1 MDWPVGSVPTNAK
14 GTSRSMVDK
23 FDLLCIVGLILS
35 FLLVSRLPAAP
46 SKFGDIYFH
55 DEAKALAHALRGAGP
70 WSEVAFA
77 RAPGPALY
85 YAVPY
90 LFVSPSAPDGVYWR
104 AALLWNGLWM
114 AMAILLNRRAGEH
127 LHGDLAGKI
136 AAIISLVL
144 PLGVYYS
151 FGVAAETPAYVATVV
166 FVFGWA
172 YWRAGRDTALLS
184 RGALVALFGLFGL
197 ILCRPNALIISGI
210 AGLAFAAMLL
220 QREAPYTTAEKRFAA
235 AGAVAGI
242 AILFF
247 VSATL
252 KEISGK
258 RGVSTQASNFDT
270 TLFLSNFQFR
280 TEPFDWRFWG
290 KGTRQGSADY
300 QNYARTQK
308 ELEQE
313 SMQAGV
319 PVSHLQVEWTRRDV
333 AEHPWLHIK
342 MTAVRALSLN
352 IWLVNSTRPS
362 AFHLGPFRGVAA
374 YFTFHILLNIVVLT
388 PLFLSFAFLAT
399 NREEFFAYWPLWGL
413 WLGLLVFHAVTYA
426 EPRYMLPAQPGL
438 AVMAA
443 CMLARRRD
451 VLPGS
456 VPLSARGS
464 ELLCP

>member
-1 MDWPVGSVPTNAK
+1 MPANAK
-14 GTSRSMVDK
+14 AASRPMADK
-23 FDLLCIVGLILS
+23 FDLLCIIGLILS

-55 DEAKALAHALRGAGP
+55 DEAKALAHALKGAGP

-90 LFVSPSAPDGVYWR
+90 LFVSPTAPDGVYWR

-114 AMAILLNRRAGEH
+114 AVAILLIRRAGEH
-127 LHGDLAGKI
+127 LAGALAGKI
-136 AAIISLVL
+136 GAITSLVL

-151 FGVAAETPAYVATVV
+151 FGVAAETPAYVATIVCI
-166 FVFGWA
+166 FGWA
-172 YWRAGRDTALLS
+172 CWRHGGDTALMSPGGFIAFL
-184 RGALVALFGLFGL
+184 GLFGL
-197 ILCRPNALIISGI
+197 ILCRPNALIVAGI
-210 AGLAFAAMLL
+210 AGLAFAAMFLP
-220 QREAPYTTAEKRFAA
+220 REAPYSSAEKRFAA
-235 AGAVAGI
+235 AGAVAGM
-242 AILFF
+242 AILLL
-247 VSATL
+247 VSFTL

-258 RGVSTQASNFDT
+258 RGVSTQTSNFDT

-290 KGTRQGSADY
+290 KGTRQGSVDY
-300 QNYARTQK
+300 QNYALAQK

-313 SMQAGV
+313 SKRTGV
-319 PVSHLQVEWTRRDV
+319 PVSHLQADWTRRDI

-362 AFHLGPFRGVAA
+362 AFRLGPFRGAGA
-374 YFTFHILLNIVVLT
+374 YFAFHILLNIVVLA
-388 PLFLSFAFLAT
+388 PLFLSGVFLAE

-413 WLGLLVFHAVTYA
+413 WLGLLVFHALTYA

-443 CMLARRRD
+443 CMLAQRRERI
-451 VLPGS
+451 PEAM
-456 VPLSARGS
+456 PLSARRS
-464 ELLCP
+464 EILCR